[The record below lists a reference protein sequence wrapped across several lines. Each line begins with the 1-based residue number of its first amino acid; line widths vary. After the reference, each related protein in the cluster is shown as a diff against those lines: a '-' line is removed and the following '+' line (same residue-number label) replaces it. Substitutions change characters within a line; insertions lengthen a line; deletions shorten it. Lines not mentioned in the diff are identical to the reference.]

1 MILLRQAEK
10 QNKPQ
15 PQQNVSFTQS
25 QDGFYLENMITPG
38 NSGKQETADFLV
50 NWDYREFL
58 RFTDPTAIKLYL
70 SSWSLGRHSN
80 CDYAYHKR
88 ISLDSM
94 SD

>member
-50 NWDYREFL
+50 N
-58 RFTDPTAIKLYL
+58 
-70 SSWSLGRHSN
+70 
-80 CDYAYHKR
+80 
-88 ISLDSM
+88 
-94 SD
+94 